1 LLVHQ
6 AERTSNVV
14 RHSYD
19 NLAAGYDSA
28 WTDHMRDI
36 SLAVVNELHIPSGAK
51 CIDLTCGTGFVTA
64 QLASGSGTRATGVD
78 ISEGMLAVARHHHA
92 DCDFVQSDAL
102 AFLRQRQSSSV
113 DVITCA
119 WGLGYT
125 EPLSVIHQAAR
136 ILRPGG
142 CLAIIDNS
150 LFSLGEVLW
159 ASTLAFAE
167 NPRALRHVM
176 KVRFLP
182 SKAVLAGIMRLSGL
196 RVAWQNAGQR
206 TFHVASGQDGIARMQ
221 STGAA
226 AGFEFATD
234 EATHDE
240 IFGRFAQIMEQK
252 YRTPLGIPI
261 THRYIAAIGY
271 KGPR

>member
-1 LLVHQ
+1 
-6 AERTSNVV
+6 
-14 RHSYD
+14 
-19 NLAAGYDSA
+19 
-28 WTDHMRDI
+28 MRDL
-36 SLAVVNELHIPSGAK
+36 SLGMLGELHIPAGAR

-64 QLASGSGTRATGVD
+64 QLACASGTRATGVD
-78 ISEGMLAVARHHHA
+78 ASEGMLAEARHRHA
-92 DCDFVQSDAL
+92 ECDFVQSDAL
-102 AFLRQRQSSSV
+102 AFLRRCESSSA

-125 EPLSVIHQAAR
+125 RPLSVIRQAAKV
-136 ILRPGG
+136 LRPGG

-150 LFSLGEVLW
+150 LFSLAEVLW

-182 SKAVLAGIMRLSGL
+182 SKTVLAGMMRLSGL
-196 RVAWQNAGQR
+196 RVAWQNAGKR
-206 TFHVASGQDGIARMQ
+206 TYHAASGQDAIARLQ

-234 EATHDE
+234 ESTHDE
-240 IFGRFAQIMEQK
+240 LFGRFAQIMERK
-252 YRTPLGIPI
+252 YGTPLGVPI
-261 THRYIAAIGY
+261 THRYLAAIGY
-271 KGPR
+271 KGSA